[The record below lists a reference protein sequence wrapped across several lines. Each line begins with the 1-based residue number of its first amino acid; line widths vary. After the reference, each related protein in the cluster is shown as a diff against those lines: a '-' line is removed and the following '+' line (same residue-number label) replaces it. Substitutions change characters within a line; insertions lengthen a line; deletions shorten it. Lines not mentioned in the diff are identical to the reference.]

1 MVISFRM
8 GRAQHVTESGWPS
21 WLNATALLLASFI
34 AIAALSLQAR
44 PGAEIVAVAFPPWW
58 TARQIFEAT
67 AAADAAVVRT
77 TALTTLLV
85 VRPHDREGLNRLRLA
100 GAWLTLDPRAVAA

>member
-34 AIAALSLQAR
+34 AVAALSFQAR
-44 PGAEIVAVAFPPWW
+44 SGAEIVAVAFPPWW
-58 TARQIFEAT
+58 SARQVFEAA
-67 AAADAAVVRT
+67 AAADAAVVRI
-77 TALTTLLV
+77 TALPAVLV
-85 VRPHDREGLNRLRLA
+85 VRPNDREGLSRLHQA
-100 GAWLTLDPRAVAA
+100 GAWLTI